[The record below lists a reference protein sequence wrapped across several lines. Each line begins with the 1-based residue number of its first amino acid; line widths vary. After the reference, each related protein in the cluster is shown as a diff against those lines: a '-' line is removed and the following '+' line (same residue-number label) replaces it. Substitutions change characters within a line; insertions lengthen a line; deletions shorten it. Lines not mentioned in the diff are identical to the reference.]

1 MNKIAQRWLAV
12 GALALILPVAVSAQ
26 QAFAR
31 STVNLRAGPAGNY
44 PLIAT
49 IGAGQP
55 FEVLG
60 CTSGYS
66 WCDVVLPD
74 GLRGWVY
81 AQSVDYAY
89 EQRRVP
95 IATYGAAIGIP
106 LVTFA
111 IGSYWGNNYRDRSF
125 YDDRRYWGNRPPPP
139 RDNWQ
144 RPPPPR
150 AEWRP
155 NPYRPPAVG
164 NDYRPDR
171 DRRDDRR
178 QDWRR
183 DEERGRQQQQQQR
196 FEQQRQQ
203 QQQQRVDQQRQQ
215 QEQQR
220 QQQERQQQQ
229 AQQQRQRQ
237 QEQRPPQARP
247 DAQRPHDGDRPE
259 QRNQSPRENLRQGI
273 LPEGRR

>member
-12 GALALILPVAVSAQ
+12 GALALTLPIVASAQ

-66 WCDVVLPD
+66 WCDVVMPD

-155 NPYRPPAVG
+155 NPYRPAVG

-178 QDWRR
+178 QEWRR
-183 DEERGRQQQQQQR
+183 DEERGRQQQQQQQR
-196 FEQQRQQ
+196 VEQQR
-203 QQQQRVDQQRQQ
+203 RQ

-220 QQQERQQQQ
+220 QQQERQRQQQQ

-237 QEQRPPQARP
+237 QEHRPPQGRP
-247 DAQRPHDGDRPE
+247 DFQRPQDGGRPE
-259 QRNQSPRENLRQGI
+259 QRIQSQRENTRNGFTPGGEQRQ
-273 LPEGRR
+273 

>member
-12 GALALILPVAVSAQ
+12 GALALMPIVASAQ

-66 WCDVVLPD
+66 WCDVVMPD

-95 IATYGAAIGIP
+95 IASYGAAIGIP
-106 LVTFA
+106 LVTFT

-125 YDDRRYWGNRPPPP
+125 YDDRRYWGGRPPPP

-150 AEWRP
+150 PEWRP
-155 NPYRPPAVG
+155 NPYRPITG
-164 NDYRPDR
+164 NDFRPDR

-183 DEERGRQQQQQQR
+183 DEERGRQQQQQQQR
-196 FEQQRQQ
+196 VEQQR
-203 QQQQRVDQQRQQ
+203 RQ

-220 QQQERQQQQ
+220 QQQERQRQQQQ
-229 AQQQRQRQ
+229 AH
-237 QEQRPPQARP
+237 RPPQGRQ
-247 DAQRPHDGDRPE
+247 DFQRPHDGGRPQ
-259 QRNQSPRENLRQGI
+259 QRIQSPRENVRNGFTPGGRQR
-273 LPEGRR
+273 E

>member
-1 MNKIAQRWLAV
+1 MNRIAQRWLAV
-12 GALALILPVAVSAQ
+12 GAFALALPLAASAQ

-31 STVNLRAGPAGNY
+31 NTVNLRAGPAGNY

-66 WCDVVLPD
+66 WCDVVMPD

-111 IGSYWGNNYRDRSF
+111 IGSYWGNNYRDRPF
-125 YDDRRYWGNRPPPP
+125 YDDRRYWGNRTPP
-139 RDNWQ
+139 RREDGWQ
-144 RPPPPR
+144 RPVPPR

-155 NPYRPPAVG
+155 NPYRAG
-164 NDYRPDR
+164 ADNRYQPDR
-171 DRRDDRR
+171 DRRDF
-178 QDWRR
+178 RR
-183 DEERGRQQQQQQR
+183 DDDRGPPQQQ
-196 FEQQRQQ
+196 
-203 QQQQRVDQQRQQ
+203 
-215 QEQQR
+215 
-220 QQQERQQQQ
+220 
-229 AQQQRQRQ
+229 
-237 QEQRPPQARP
+237 QRPPQARQDFERHQDRGRP
-247 DAQRPHDGDRPE
+247 AQRI
-259 QRNQSPRENLRQGI
+259 QSPRENVRKGFTPDGRQK
-273 LPEGRR
+273 E

>member
-12 GALALILPVAVSAQ
+12 GALALVLPVAASAQ

-66 WCDVVLPD
+66 WCDVVMPD

-111 IGSYWGNNYRDRSF
+111 IGSYWGNNYRDRPF

-155 NPYRPPAVG
+155 NPYRPAVG

-183 DEERGRQQQQQQR
+183 DEERGRL
-196 FEQQRQQ
+196 QQ
-203 QQQQRVDQQRQQ
+203 QQQQRVEQQRQQ

-220 QQQERQQQQ
+220 QQQERQRQQQQ

-237 QEQRPPQARP
+237 QEQPGFRPPPQGRP
-247 DAQRPHDGDRPE
+247 DFQQRRQDPARQVERAQRENVRNGFTPDG
-259 QRNQSPRENLRQGI
+259 RQK
-273 LPEGRR
+273 E

>member
-1 MNKIAQRWLAV
+1 MNRIAQRWLAV
-12 GALALILPVAVSAQ
+12 GALALALPVAASAQ

-31 STVNLRAGPAGNY
+31 NTVNLRAGPAGNY

-66 WCDVVLPD
+66 WCDVVMPD

-125 YDDRRYWGNRPPPP
+125 YDDRRYWGNRPPP
-139 RDNWQ
+139 RREEGWQ
-144 RPPPPR
+144 RPAPPR

-155 NPYRPPAVG
+155 NPYRPNAG
-164 NDYRPDR
+164 NGFRPDR
-171 DRRDDRR
+171 DRRDDR
-178 QDWRR
+178 DGRR
-183 DEERGRQQQQQQR
+183 DDERMRQQQR
-196 FEQQRQQ
+196 VEQQRQQ
-203 QQQQRVDQQRQQ
+203 QDQQRQQ
-215 QEQQR
+215 LER
-220 QQQERQQQQ
+220 QRQQQQ

-237 QEQRPPQARP
+237 QAQPQPGYRPQPQSRPGVQQQRQDPARQVER
-247 DAQRPHDGDRPE
+247 AQRENVRRGFTPDG
-259 QRNQSPRENLRQGI
+259 RQK
-273 LPEGRR
+273 E